1 MKKNMN
7 MIKQSIS
14 FSKYFANS
22 MNNPEIKGFIEH
34 VLQDF
39 SKKKDFSNLIDDLLD
54 FEIYNEIDFL
64 NKIRIAR
71 NKFFCLMLVLDTN
84 NKIQIIDVMQLLSKF
99 ADKAVKLAYHFFY
112 DHFSKIHGKPI
123 NESKE
128 SVFYVFALGK
138 LGGYELNV
146 SSDIDLI
153 FAYDGEGYTA
163 GPSTIQN
170 KDFFLIVTKK
180 IINALDNSNE
190 NGFVF
195 RVDTR
200 LRPFG
205 SEGLLC
211 PSIKLLEDYYLSQ
224 GRDWERYAWIKG
236 RVIIGS
242 KHVIEK
248 IIRPFIYRKY
258 LDYKTLSE
266 IRTLKDLIKT
276 DLGQRKKQDDIKLGE
291 GGIREIEFI
300 VQAIQLIHGGK
311 IKKIQISNTL
321 NSIECLYHEKL
332 LLADDRNLLTEAYI
346 FLRTLEHR
354 IQYQENKQTHQIPNK
369 EELAKV
375 INTMGYKE
383 VDVFYQKLNDLR
395 KRVSSLFKS
404 FFKHEEK
411 NYAKKEISEL
421 KENQVLDKYF
431 SSKKFL
437 NLPASSQER
446 IQLII
451 TQIYLKLENNLCS
464 VATFNALFDLIVA
477 ISGRSN
483 YIAFFAEYPNVVD
496 ELINIGN
503 KSSWAINYIK
513 SHPILID
520 DAILNNY
527 DFQFEYLSQRDS
539 ILSNLINLD
548 NFEERLDFLRDQKH
562 KLVFQCALLQIR
574 NKISVE
580 EISDQLTL
588 IADLMLDIVMEC
600 IKVEYSEVNFSG
612 FTIIAYGKYGA
623 KEMSFSSDLDL
634 IFLYDEKFSD
644 SRDLYIKVVKKISSY
659 LTSFTNAGILYDLD
673 LELRPNGNSGMLVT
687 SISSFEKYQNEN
699 AWTWE
704 HQALTKARFC
714 YGSDKLKKKFEKIR
728 ISTLMKKRDRKTLRN
743 DIDNMRKKV
752 SKEFQEKLKEENV
765 FNIKSSPGG
774 LIDIEFIVQ
783 YLILLNAKQYSEL
796 TQNIGNIAL
805 IKILKEKKLLDAKS
819 ANSLTNAY
827 RFYREKQHLSAL
839 NNAKYAALSKED
851 AEIYNNA
858 VTSIYSDIF
867 E

>member
-1 MKKNMN
+1 MKKNLDILN
-7 MIKQSIS
+7 ESIS
-14 FSKYFANS
+14 FSRYLSNS
-22 MNNPEIKGFIEH
+22 INNPEIKEFVDEVI
-34 VLQDF
+34 LNIP
-39 SKKKDFSNLIDDLLD
+39 KKTNFSNLIDDLLD
-54 FEIYNEIDFL
+54 FEINSEIDFL

-71 NKFFCLMLVLDTN
+71 KKFFCSLMILDIG
-84 NKIQIIDVMQLLSKF
+84 NKIQIIEVMALMSEF
-99 ADKAVKLAYHFFY
+99 ADKAVKLTYQFFY
-112 DHFSKIHGKPI
+112 NHLLKIHGNPI
-123 NESKE
+123 SKNEDLE
-128 SVFYVFALGK
+128 FFVFALGK

-153 FAYDGEGYTA
+153 FAYKGEGFTS
-163 GPSTIQN
+163 GPIKIPN
-170 KDFFLIVTKK
+170 KEFFLELTKK

-236 RVIIGS
+236 RVIVGS
-242 KHVIEK
+242 KNVIEK
-248 IIRPFIYRKY
+248 IIRPFVYRKY

-266 IRTLKDLIKT
+266 IRLLKDLIKT
-276 DLGQRKKQDDIKLGE
+276 DLGQRSKQDDIKLGE

-321 NSIECLYHEKL
+321 ESIESLYQEKL
-332 LLADDRNLLTEAYI
+332 LLLDDKNLLTEAYV

-354 IQYQENKQTHQIPNK
+354 IQYQDNKQTHQMPGK
-369 EELAKV
+369 EELSKV
-375 INTMGYKE
+375 IKTMGFDK
-383 VDVFYQKLNDLR
+383 VDLFHQKLNDLR
-395 KRVSSLFKS
+395 KKVASLFKS
-404 FFKHEEK
+404 FFKQEEE
-411 NYAKKEISEL
+411 NYTTNEINEI
-421 KENQVLDKYF
+421 KENSVLKKYF

-437 NLPASSQER
+437 NLPASSQDR
-446 IQLII
+446 MQSIFA
-451 TQIYLKLENNLCS
+451 QIYFKLKNNLCS
-464 VATFNALFDLIVA
+464 IEVFNSLFDLIVT

-503 KSSWAINYIK
+503 KSSWAVNYIK
-513 SHPILID
+513 LHPILID
-520 DAILNNY
+520 EAVLSNH
-527 DFQFEYLSQRDS
+527 DFKFEYLSQRDS
-539 ILSNLINLD
+539 ILSNLLNLD

-574 NKISVE
+574 NKTSVE

-588 IADLMLDIVMEC
+588 IADLMLEIVMEC
-600 IKVEYSEVNFSG
+600 IKAEYSNLSFDGFS
-612 FTIIAYGKYGA
+612 IIAYGKYGA

-634 IFLYDEKFSD
+634 IFLYDDKFSD
-644 SRDLYIKVVKKISSY
+644 SRDQYTQVIKKISSY
-659 LTSFTNAGILYDLD
+659 LTSYTNAGILYDLD

-687 SISSFEKYQNEN
+687 SVSSFEKYQNEY

-704 HQALTKARFC
+704 HQSLTKARFC
-714 YGSDKLKKKFEKIR
+714 YGPDELRKKFEKIR
-728 ISTLMKKRDRKTLRN
+728 VSILMKKRDREALKL
-743 DIDNMRKKV
+743 DINSMRKRV
-752 SKEFQEKLKEENV
+752 LKEFQEKSKEEKIFNV
-765 FNIKSSPGG
+765 KSSPGG

-783 YLILLNAKQYSEL
+783 YLILLNANQCTKL
-796 TQNIGNIAL
+796 TQNIGNIGL
-805 IKILKEKKLLDAKS
+805 IEVLKEKKLLDVKS
-819 ANSLTNAY
+819 AHSLTNAY

-839 NNAKYAALSKED
+839 NNIKSALLSTKD
-851 AEIYNNA
+851 AEIFINSVN
-858 VTSIYSDIF
+858 SIYSDIL